1 MVVVWCRG
9 WIGEREAKER
19 ERSQKATA
27 IEIVQIKEDKG
38 LEQENSKGHEEDR
51 TDDEGAEFGGPK
63 TWLALKV
70 NKNK

>member
-9 WIGEREAKER
+9 WIGEREVKER
-19 ERSQKATA
+19 ERSQEVIV

-38 LEQENSKGHEEDR
+38 LEQENSKGYEEDR
-51 TDDEGAEFGGPK
+51 IDDEGVEFGGFK
-63 TWLALKV
+63 IWLVLKV